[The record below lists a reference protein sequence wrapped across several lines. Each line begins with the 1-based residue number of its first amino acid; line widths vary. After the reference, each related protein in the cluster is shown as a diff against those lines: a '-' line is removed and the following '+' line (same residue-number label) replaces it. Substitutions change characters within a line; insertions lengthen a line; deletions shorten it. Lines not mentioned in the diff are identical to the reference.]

1 MDRLWNDRT
10 DLLTMQSN
18 IETLIYSKVRFN
30 IRISEVIRLSPEDYR
45 FLIQKLHQIR
55 TAEEIE
61 HYSLSIVIAWI
72 SSYTVGHPDEMKQ
85 LADNLI
91 KTLPQHHTKYIL
103 ESISMMMSD
112 YQIDNFGL
120 PITSLDVLHEIIKR
134 HAGWHPTNRH

>member
-72 SSYTVGHPDEMKQ
+72 SSYTVGHPDEMKKV
-85 LADNLI
+85 ADNLLR
-91 KTLPQHHTKYIL
+91 TLPQHHTKYIL
-103 ESISMMMSD
+103 DSFSMMMSD

-120 PITSLDVLHEIIKR
+120 PITSLDVLQEIMKR
-134 HAGWHPTNRH
+134 HAGCCSTNRH

>member
-72 SSYTVGHPDEMKQ
+72 SSYTVGHPDEMKKI
-85 LADNLI
+85 ADNLLR
-91 KTLPQHHTKYIL
+91 TLPQHHTKYIL
-103 ESISMMMSD
+103 DSFSMMMSD

-120 PITSLDVLHEIIKR
+120 PITSLDVLQEIMKR
-134 HAGWHPTNRH
+134 HAGCCSTNRH

>member
-85 LADNLI
+85 VADNLLR
-91 KTLPQHHTKYIL
+91 TLPQHHTKYIL
-103 ESISMMMSD
+103 DSFSMMMSD

-120 PITSLDVLHEIIKR
+120 PITSLDVLQEIMKR
-134 HAGWHPTNRH
+134 HAGCCTTNRH